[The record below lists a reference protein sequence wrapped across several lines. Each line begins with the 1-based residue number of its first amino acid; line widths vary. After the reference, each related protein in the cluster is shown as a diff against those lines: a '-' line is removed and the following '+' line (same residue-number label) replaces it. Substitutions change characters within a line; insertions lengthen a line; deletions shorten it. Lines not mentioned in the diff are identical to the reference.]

1 MIFVKDNLNIGRPL
15 SKPKYIIHIYSEKYR
30 GGKGEKYLPNR
41 SERVMKL
48 NIFSSWVINSVP
60 FA

>member
-1 MIFVKDNLNIGRPL
+1 MNIGRPL